1 MWIRQRK
8 FLISIYLHSKLKTQK
23 HKQKVTNY
31 SGTGGN
37 FFCGSHFRNEF
48 SDLLST
54 EPTFRYSEMLKF
66 RGLVVLIK
74 VWKDWFSVDRKFFK
88 DYEEETSLGII
99 LVINSLLNDFELSLQ
114 KYFLKKRFPGISAQ
128 IHRKKV
134 RISNILW
141 NSNLVMHTYLNV

>member
-1 MWIRQRK
+1 MWIRRRK

-99 LVINSLLNDFELSLQ
+99 LVINSLLNDFNYHCKNIS
-114 KYFLKKRFPGISAQ
+114 LKKGFQEFQHRFIEKKLEFQ
-128 IHRKKV
+128 IFYE
-134 RISNILW
+134 IPI
-141 NSNLVMHTYLNV
+141 